1 MDNVIGQLN
10 NLQNL
15 AFSSNKYQIII
26 TILFVFQIICCEFFK
41 ISLPY
46 LTTQP
51 YIYDYITKDSIK
63 LTYEYCSNYNLSN
76 NDILSI
82 IDKSRFKNNILEDFE
97 LYCSKWKTESILF
110 LSNIGMMVG
119 GIFAYKLID
128 ILGRKKNY
136 IIITPF
142 YIVIVISFFFIKGK
156 NLLWL
161 FLIFIFFLGFFSYI
175 LVITI
180 IIYTCDLVNRKY
192 FPLFITVILS
202 GMPLSGVINDI
213 CFYYVFD
220 NWRYNLIIFSSVNLL
235 VYFICLFYLVESP
248 KFYLNSRHFD
258 LFQKALT
265 KIAKINNITID
276 EKNFIELR
284 KYYPKEENLEAL
296 NTMVKLNSQ
305 KEKFLDA
312 LNRKQNLY
320 IDDSEDEEKKEIQ
333 EEIRTQI
340 KRQKKKELEKEEKM
354 KKKLKERGEMRTS
367 SVDNLKDLV
376 QPNKTNNIN
385 NNNNHKSDNIYEQ
398 IDLLVFQKEEELE
411 LFTIYYLGVFRY
423 IDYSPIDLLKISSQR
438 KIFCILSYLWCM
450 TLLIKSSFSINN
462 KYFSVKKNFS
472 KYDIISDVCEF
483 GGFYL
488 VLLCISL
495 TKLSILSTHILFQ
508 VISIVLLMFFLLNND
523 NYIETKFLPLFFLC
537 KISWSSFFITLY
549 IIATIIYPSL
559 LRTKGLGLN
568 KALGRIGSILSPIFI
583 NNLSFDNIICYYL
596 IISFFG
602 LVFSFGLPKRIGQF
616 LSVSNKS
623 IEEQNKKFLTNRGSF
638 DSAIEN
644 KFKRKMNKLLQG
656 TSITKELELFKV
668 KNKTE
673 ESESDDIENDTKS
686 KTSSKRTL
694 LKKKRNSIVKKSI
707 IEMFNNNNSPSS
719 PFPTSSSSKNL
730 NSFRGMILN
739 KNQSSTSSSNSEK
752 NKEIKEVIKEED
764 EDLDKNL
771 SVPDEKNCQNEILSK
786 IK

>member
-10 NLQNL
+10 NLQNM

-26 TILFVFQIICCEFFK
+26 TILFVLQIICCEFFK

-46 LTTQP
+46 LISQP
-51 YIYDYITKDSIK
+51 YIYDYLTKESIK
-63 LTYEYCSNYNLSN
+63 LTYEYCSNHNITNS
-76 NDILSI
+76 DILSI
-82 IDKSRFKNNILEDFE
+82 IDKSRFKNNILKDFE
-97 LYCSKWKTESILF
+97 LYCSKWKTELILLF
-110 LSNIGMMVG
+110 SNIGMMFG
-119 GIFAYKLID
+119 GIFAYRLID

-142 YIVIVISFFFIKGK
+142 YIAIVISFFFIKGK

-161 FLIFIFFLGFFSYI
+161 FLIFIFFHGFLSYI

-213 CFYYVFD
+213 SFYYIFN
-220 NWRYNLIIFSSVNLL
+220 NWRYIFIIFSSINLII
-235 VYFICLFYLVESP
+235 YFICLFYLVESP

-265 KIAKINNITID
+265 EIAKINNVTID
-276 EKNFIELR
+276 EKHFIELR
-284 KYYPKEENLEAL
+284 KYYPKEENLEAI

-320 IDDSEDEEKKEIQ
+320 IDDSEDEEKMEIQ
-333 EEIRTQI
+333 EELRTQI

-354 KKKLKERGEMRTS
+354 KKKLKEKKAFRTS
-367 SVDNLKDLV
+367 SVDNLKDFF
-376 QPNKTNNIN
+376 NKTNEN
-385 NNNNHKSDNIYEQ
+385 NNNNDNNNKLDNIYDQ
-398 IDLLVFQKEEELE
+398 IDLLVFKKEEELE

-462 KYFSVKKNFS
+462 KNFSVKNNFS

-483 GGFYL
+483 AGFYL
-488 VLLCISL
+488 VLLCISI
-495 TKLSILSTHILFQ
+495 TKLSILTTHILFQ
-508 VISIVLLMFFLLNND
+508 VISIVLLMFFLLNNY
-523 NYIETKFLPLFFLC
+523 NYMENKFLPLFFLC
-537 KISWSSFFITLY
+537 KVSWSSFFITLY
-549 IIATIIYPSL
+549 IIATIIYPNL

-568 KALGRIGSILSPIFI
+568 KALGRIGSILSPLFI
-583 NNLSFDNIICYYL
+583 NNLTFENIICYFL

-623 IEEQNKKFLTNRGSF
+623 IEEQNKKFLSKRASF

-644 KFKRKMNKLLQG
+644 KFRRKMNKWLQG
-656 TSITKELELFKV
+656 TSITNELELLRV

-673 ESESDDIENDTKS
+673 ESENDDNENDAKS

-694 LKKKRNSIVKKSI
+694 IKKKRNSMVKKNL
-707 IEMFNNNNSPSS
+707 IEAFNNSPNSG
-719 PFPTSSSSKNL
+719 FLTSSSSTKNL
-730 NSFRGMILN
+730 NPYKGMILN
-739 KNQSSTSSSNSEK
+739 KNQSSTNSSNSEK
-752 NKEIKEVIKEED
+752 NKEIKEVIKEEE
-764 EDLDKNL
+764 EDLEKNL
-771 SVPDEKNCQNEILSK
+771 SVPEEKICQNEILSK